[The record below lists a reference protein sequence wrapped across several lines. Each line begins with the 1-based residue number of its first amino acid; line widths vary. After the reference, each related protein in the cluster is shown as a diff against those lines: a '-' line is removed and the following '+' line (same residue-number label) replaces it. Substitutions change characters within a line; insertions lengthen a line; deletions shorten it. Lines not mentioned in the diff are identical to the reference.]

1 MAWSLSQYGTYQKC
15 PLQYELR
22 YKKRLPAPT
31 SFAAARGTDTHAI
44 LEGYLQTGEWTSSL
58 SPFAITKAEAMRAR
72 SFAPEVKLSF
82 DREWMLV
89 PWDSPT
95 VWLRG
100 VVDAMRIEL
109 PRVEMGEWKTGKE
122 WEDHKTQRELYNIM
136 ALSANPDAEQSYIE
150 TIYVDGGYSVFDTL
164 ERAMLPFVQREWSE
178 KVAPM
183 EADTFFSP
191 RPGPYCRFCPY
202 NKQKGGPCE
211 Y

>member
-1 MAWSLSQYGTYQKC
+1 MAWSLSQWGTYQKC
-15 PLQYELR
+15 PLQYNLR
-22 YKKRLPAPT
+22 YKERLPAP
-31 SFAAARGTDTHAI
+31 SSYAAQRGTNTHEI
-44 LEGYLQTGEWTSSL
+44 LEGYLQTGEWTSQL
-58 SPFAITKAEAMRAR
+58 TPFAIQKAEIMRSR
-72 SFAPEVKLSF
+72 SFAPEVRLSF

-100 VVDAMRIEL
+100 VVDALLIEL
-109 PRVEMGEWKTGKE
+109 PRVEMGEWKTGKA
-122 WEDHKTQRELYNIM
+122 WDDHRVQRELYNIM
-136 ALSANPDAEQSYIE
+136 ALSANPEAEQSSIE
-150 TIYVDGGYSVFDTL
+150 TIYVDGGYAVVDTL
-164 ERAMLPFVQREWSE
+164 ERAMLPYLQKEWSE

-202 NKQKGGPCE
+202 SKAKGGPCD